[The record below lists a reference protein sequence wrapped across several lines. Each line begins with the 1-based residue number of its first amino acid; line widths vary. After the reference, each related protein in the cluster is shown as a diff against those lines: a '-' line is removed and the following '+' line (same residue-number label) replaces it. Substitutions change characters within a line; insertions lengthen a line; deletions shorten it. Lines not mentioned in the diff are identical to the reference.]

1 MFYLGTALFTQQ
13 KRASPGD
20 GLITQST
27 RAKRKRYL
35 QAADQCRCPSLLCME
50 KVRRWQPP
58 QLRVWTKT
66 LCRGKLNEIT

>member
-20 GLITQST
+20 GPITQST
-27 RAKRKRYL
+27 RAKRKRSL

-50 KVRRWQPP
+50 KIRRLQSP
-58 QLRVWTKT
+58 
-66 LCRGKLNEIT
+66 